1 VIEVHWRNAP
11 AGEAAAGSSRQLVS
25 AEEKMAPS
33 QDKITNRMLTALD
46 NEDFGLLAPHLEM
59 IDLPRQF
66 KIAKPREKL
75 DHVYFLES
83 GVGAVMTVSSTG
95 QMAEAGMFGWEG
107 FVPTATII
115 GDDTVPYLVEMN
127 LGGAGYRVPIAA
139 MREATMRSS
148 SFQVPLI
155 KYMHVF
161 ATQVAYTALANIR
174 YLLEQRLARWI
185 LMCHDRLRTDEMAI
199 THDYIALMLGARRPG
214 VTTSLHVLEGHHL
227 IRSLRGSII
236 ILDRPG
242 LEEFAAGSYG
252 IPEREYERLIGTSG
266 RGNFKR

>member
-1 VIEVHWRNAP
+1 M
-11 AGEAAAGSSRQLVS
+11 G
-25 AEEKMAPS
+25 PS
-33 QDKITNRMLTALD
+33 QDKISNRMLTALERD
-46 NEDFGLLAPHLEM
+46 DFGLLAPYLEM
-59 IDLPRQF
+59 VDLPSQF
-66 KIAKPREKL
+66 RIAVPREKL
-75 DHVYFLES
+75 EHVYFLES

-115 GDDTVPYLVEMN
+115 GDDTVPYLIEMN
-127 LGGAGYRVPIAA
+127 VGGAGYRVPIAA

-148 SFQVPLI
+148 NFQVPLI

-161 ATQVAYTALANIR
+161 AT
-174 YLLEQRLARWI
+174 
-185 LMCHDRLRTDEMAI
+185 HEMAI

-236 ILDRPG
+236 VRNRAG

-252 IPEREYERLIGTSG
+252 VPEHEYERLIGANG
-266 RGNFKR
+266 RGNSKR

>member
-1 VIEVHWRNAP
+1 
-11 AGEAAAGSSRQLVS
+11 
-25 AEEKMAPS
+25 MAPS

-59 IDLPRQF
+59 IDLPPQF

-83 GVGAVMTVSSTG
+83 GVGAVMAVSSTG

-266 RGNFKR
+266 RGNSKR

>member
-1 VIEVHWRNAP
+1 M
-11 AGEAAAGSSRQLVS
+11 AA
-25 AEEKMAPS
+25 S
-33 QDKITNRMLTALD
+33 QDKISNRMLTALD
-46 NEDFGLLAPHLEM
+46 RDDFGLLAPYLEM
-59 IDLPRQF
+59 VDLPSQF
-66 KIAKPREKL
+66 RIAEPREKL
-75 DHVYFLES
+75 EYVYFLES

-107 FVPTATII
+107 FVPTAII
-115 GDDTVPYLVEMN
+115 VGDDTVPYLVEMN
-127 LGGAGYRVPIAA
+127 VGGAGYRVPISA
-139 MREATMRSS
+139 MREATMRSP

-161 ATQVAYTALANIR
+161 ATQVAYTALANVR

-227 IRSLRGSII
+227 IRSLRGAIVI
-236 ILDRPG
+236 RNRAG

-252 IPEREYERLIGTSG
+252 IPEYEYERLIGTSG
-266 RGNFKR
+266 RGNSKR